1 MNVVFIEPFFPHNQ
15 REFVRALAE
24 AGATVIG
31 VGEYFA
37 DSFDDAL
44 KGWLYHYEQV
54 PSVTD
59 VEAVTRAVRRVQDK
73 LWVDRLEATVEAHI
87 MPTAQAMPRR

>member
-1 MNVVFIEPFFPHNQ
+1 MNVVYIEPFFPHNQ

-31 VGEYFA
+31 VGEYGA

-44 KGWLYHYEQV
+44 KGWLYHYEHV

-59 VEAVTRAVRRVQDK
+59 VEAGSWLRT
-73 LWVDRLEATVEAHI
+73 LETGN
-87 MPTAQAMPRR
+87 